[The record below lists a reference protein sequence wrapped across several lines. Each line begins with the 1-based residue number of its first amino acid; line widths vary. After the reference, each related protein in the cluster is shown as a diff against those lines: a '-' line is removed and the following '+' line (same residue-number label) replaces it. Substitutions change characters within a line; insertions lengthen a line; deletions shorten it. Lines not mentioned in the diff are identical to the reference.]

1 MIQIFDDF
9 VQEHSRAR
17 ASALRSG
24 FGSWRPLKGDLG
36 LDSYAGINFW
46 GDHALMVKGLWERLG
61 PVFPNDM
68 FFRVTNPLTDKA
80 LVHSDRSSG
89 DFTAL
94 VYLSP
99 DREGSG
105 TGFYRHRETGLTDM
119 PPLELMLQAPAFFE
133 KLKVDMLD
141 ASEDCW
147 EQIDFVEAKANRCV
161 VFDAPKFHC
170 RLPKEG
176 YGDSD
181 ETSRMVWACHFF
193 RDQVKLDQEDWAAF
207 KLEIGLTDLQET
219 LAPNHVE
226 VSVSDDNFFIGPSR
240 IAGEGVFADV
250 DLPAGTLVGPSW
262 INGKRTEL
270 GSKCNHSLAP
280 SARMVFSD
288 KLIQLITT
296 RAVARGEELTTNYR
310 ETKLEACRF
319 VGAGQWLKSGV

>member
-46 GDHALMVKGLWERLG
+46 GDHSIMIKGLWEKLG
-61 PVFPNDM
+61 PIFPNDM

-99 DREGSG
+99 DREDSG
-105 TGFYRHRETGLTDM
+105 TGFYRHRATGLTEMPRIEDM
-119 PPLELMLQAPAFFE
+119 MLDPEFKDALYA
-133 KLKVDMLD
+133 DMLD
-141 ASEDCW
+141 ASEARW
-147 EQIDFVEAKANRCV
+147 EQIDFVEAKLNRCV

-170 RLPKEG
+170 RLPREG

-181 ETSRMVWACHFF
+181 ETSRMVWACHFY
-193 RDQVKLDQEDWAAF
+193 RPQAELDRLDWTAF
-207 KLEIGLTDLQET
+207 KKEIGLTDLQET
-219 LAPNHVE
+219 RAPNHIE
-226 VSVSDDNFFIGPSR
+226 VSISDDNFYIAPSQ
-240 IAGEGVFADV
+240 IVGEGTFAET
-250 DLPAGTLVGPSW
+250 DLPEGSVVGAAW
-262 INGKRTEL
+262 IGGKRTEL
-270 GSKCNHSLAP
+270 GCKGNHSLKPNA
-280 SARMVFSD
+280 AMLFSRD
-288 KLIQLITT
+288 LIQLITLRT
-296 RAVARGEELTTNYR
+296 IRRGEELTTNYR
-310 ETKLEACRF
+310 ETRLQAYRF
-319 VGAGQWLKSGV
+319 VGVKP